1 MITPIHT
8 VLQDD
13 LNALTNWANV
23 WQMEFN
29 VSKCKI
35 LQVSTFTKHN
45 YSYSMYSAIS
55 ESVESHSYT
64 WVCRYIIAKLL
75 WSPHIN
81 SLCNKANRLIG
92 FYRETFTHPA
102 DKHLVLPCLEYC
114 ASIWDPSQT
123 SLSLIHPLEMVQHI
137 LC

>member
-45 YSYSMYSAIS
+45 YSYSINSAIS
-55 ESVESHSYT
+55 ESVDSHSYLG
-64 WVCRYIIAKLL
+64 V
-75 WSPHIN
+75 
-81 SLCNKANRLIG
+81 
-92 FYRETFTHPA
+92 
-102 DKHLVLPCLEYC
+102 
-114 ASIWDPSQT
+114 
-123 SLSLIHPLEMVQHI
+123 
-137 LC
+137 